1 MTMATKCTGCGT
13 TFLVTPEQLK
23 AHQGR
28 VRCGRC
34 MIVFDGLGNL
44 ITLPEAPAAGA
55 APAAT
60 PEPRPEAV
68 VLAPAPQEEPVHVAT
83 ETQPAPQEE
92 PVHLATE
99 TQPAP
104 HADDAGWA
112 SAAPEA
118 FELEPVTEPLPEPAP
133 VVAEMLDTLPA
144 PAANLTPGLPFDEP
158 FPEYP
163 AAPRRRWPWVLG
175 ALLALVVLLA
185 QAVYL
190 FRADIAA
197 QYPPLKPLLVQ
208 LCDYAGCRV
217 ALPQQP
223 KLINIEASDLQ
234 AVDPTRP
241 GLIRVTATLRNH
253 ASHDL
258 GYPALD
264 LVLTNTRD
272 HALARRI
279 FMPEDY
285 LERGRDPSFGIPAK
299 GEITIRIDVETGD
312 LGAAGF
318 RLDLLRAPPR

>member
-1 MTMATKCTGCGT
+1 MTMATRCTGCGT
-13 TFLVTPEQLK
+13 TFRVTPEQLK

-34 MIVFDGLGNL
+34 MTVFDGLGNL
-44 ITLPEAPAAGA
+44 ITLPETPAA
-55 APAAT
+55 P
-60 PEPRPEAV
+60 PQPPSEAV
-68 VLAPAPQEEPVHVAT
+68 MPAPPEESAQAEPAHMAT
-83 ETQPAPQEE
+83 ETQPEPQAE
-92 PVHLATE
+92 
-99 TQPAP
+99 
-104 HADDAGWA
+104 DAGGA
-112 SAAPEA
+112 VAAPEA

-133 VVAEMLDTLPA
+133 VVAETLDTVPV
-144 PAANLTPGLPFDEP
+144 ANLTPGLPFDDEP
-158 FPEYP
+158 MPEYP
-163 AAPRRRWPWVLG
+163 AAPRRRWPWALG
-175 ALLALVVLLA
+175 VLLALVALVA
-185 QAVYL
+185 QAAYL

-279 FMPEDY
+279 FMPEEY
-285 LERGRDPSFGIPAK
+285 LERGRDPSWGMPAK
-299 GEITIRIDVETGD
+299 GEITVRIDVETGD

-318 RLDLLRAPPR
+318 RLDLLPAPAR

>member
-13 TFLVTPEQLK
+13 TFRVTPEQLK

-34 MIVFDGLGNL
+34 MAVFDGLGNL
-44 ITLPEAPAAGA
+44 ITLPETPAAGV
-55 APAAT
+55 APAT
-60 PEPRPEAV
+60 PPEPPPGA
-68 VLAPAPQEEPVHVAT
+68 LTPALPEEPVHVPT
-83 ETQPAPQEE
+83 ETQPEPQ
-92 PVHLATE
+92 PQAY
-99 TQPAP
+99 
-104 HADDAGWA
+104 DAGGDVA
-112 SAAPEA
+112 SPEA

-133 VVAEMLDTLPA
+133 VVAETPDMA
-144 PAANLTPGLPFDEP
+144 PVANLTPGLPFDEP
-158 FPEYP
+158 MPEYP

-175 ALLALVVLLA
+175 ALLALVALLA
-185 QAVYL
+185 QAAYL

-217 ALPQQP
+217 VLPQQP

-279 FMPEDY
+279 FMPEEY

-318 RLDLLRAPPR
+318 RLDLLPAPAR

>member
-13 TFLVTPEQLK
+13 TFRVTPEQLK

-34 MIVFDGLGNL
+34 MAVFDGLGNL
-44 ITLPEAPAAGA
+44 ITLPETPAAGA
-55 APAAT
+55 APAAP
-60 PEPRPEAV
+60 PEPRPEAMM
-68 VLAPAPQEEPVHVAT
+68 PASPGEPAHAEPVHVAT
-83 ETQPAPQEE
+83 ETQPEPQ
-92 PVHLATE
+92 
-99 TQPAP
+99 
-104 HADDAGWA
+104 ADGAV
-112 SAAPEA
+112 AAPEA

-133 VVAEMLDTLPA
+133 VVAETLDTVPA
-144 PAANLTPGLPFDEP
+144 PVANMTPGLPFDEP
-158 FPEYP
+158 IPEYP
-163 AAPRRRWPWVLG
+163 AAPRRSWPWVLG
-175 ALLALVVLLA
+175 ALLALVALLA
-185 QAVYL
+185 QAAYL
-190 FRADIAA
+190 FRADLAA

-279 FMPEDY
+279 FMPEEY
-285 LERGRDPSFGIPAK
+285 LERGRDPALGIPAK

-318 RLDLLRAPPR
+318 RLDLLAAPAR